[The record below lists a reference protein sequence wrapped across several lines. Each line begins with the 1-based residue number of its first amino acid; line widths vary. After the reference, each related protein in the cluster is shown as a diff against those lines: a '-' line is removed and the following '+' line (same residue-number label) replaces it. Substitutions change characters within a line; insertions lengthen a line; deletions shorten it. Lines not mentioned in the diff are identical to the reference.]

1 MIMRYV
7 IIAILIYLTYIV
19 LRTVVRNISSR
30 KQNDGGD
37 KKSKQYDLNRIQDA
51 EFKEVKKDQP

>member
-7 IIAILIYLTYIV
+7 IIAILIYLSYIV

-30 KQNDGGD
+30 KQNESGD
-37 KKSKQYDLNRIQDA
+37 KKSKHYDLNRIQDA